1 MTHLWDVLSRGI
13 CGTFPL
19 YSLYGVVGLVVLF
32 LCAPGLAAAQ
42 DARALRLIVV
52 ADRQTAQNI
61 LQQLQQGASFSALAH
76 AKSIGP
82 EYEL

>member
-13 CGTFPL
+13 CGTLPL

-61 LQQLQQGASFSALAH
+61 LQQLRNSLSPAFAA
-76 AKSIGP
+76 
-82 EYEL
+82 